1 MYDTIRKE
9 AADAMQALVEASHVQ
24 AGDLVVVGCSSSE
37 VGGHKIGTDSSPD
50 VARAV
55 LEGLLPVLQRNGL
68 FLAAQCCEH
77 LGRALIVEY
86 DAAVRY
92 HLTPV
97 NVIPQPKAGGSFATA
112 AYTAFHYPVAVESL
126 CMQAAAGL
134 DIGGTLIGMHLRP
147 VAVPLRLPMRQL
159 GNAILLAARTRRKFV
174 GGARAVYDSAL
185 L

>member
-97 NVIPQPKAGGSFATA
+97 NVIPQPKAGGSFGTGVWALMDD
-112 AYTAFHYPVAVESL
+112 PVLVEEVR
-126 CMQAAAGL
+126 ADAGL
-134 DIGGTLIGMHLRP
+134 DIGDTLIGMHLRR
-147 VAVPLRLPMRQL
+147 VAVPVRLEH
-159 GNAILLAARTRRKFV
+159 GEIGCAHVTAALCRPPLI
-174 GGARAVYDSAL
+174 GGERAKYTEED
-185 L
+185 